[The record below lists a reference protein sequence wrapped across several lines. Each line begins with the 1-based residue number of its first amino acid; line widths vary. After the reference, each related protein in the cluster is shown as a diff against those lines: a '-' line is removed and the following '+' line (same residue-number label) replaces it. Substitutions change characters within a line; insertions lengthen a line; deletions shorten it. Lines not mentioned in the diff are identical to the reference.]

1 MLDFGFR
8 AMRIMIRL
16 LFVLLFIE
24 VALPL
29 LIYLG
34 RNHLI
39 FFPSSQPS
47 PEAGLSLLRGTAVV
61 DVIRIPRPDGRRLA
75 AYDVQPKGM
84 GSGGPVVVFFHG
96 NAGNIGSRAGWV
108 ESFATGTAA
117 RTLLVDYSGYG
128 GNPGSP
134 SEEEV
139 YRDGLAVM
147 DFLQESGV
155 PSQNIVLYGESLGG
169 AVAIYVASQRACA
182 GLVVQSSF
190 SSMSSMAFRIYPWL
204 PLASVLA
211 RGSFPNAE
219 RISELGLPILVVHGD
234 RDEIIPFKEG
244 RKLHAAAPKTAQF
257 LVVEGAGHNDF
268 FAWAGDS
275 YLDMLGERFLFW
287 TLSPPAHKPSKSRP
301 HR

>member
-1 MLDFGFR
+1 
-8 AMRIMIRL
+8 MRIMSRLLLVL
-16 LFVLLFIE
+16 LFVE

-39 FFPSSQPS
+39 FFPSIQPS
-47 PEAGLSLLRGTAVV
+47 PEAGLSLLRGNATIDIV
-61 DVIRIPRPDGRRLA
+61 RIPRPDGRLLA
-75 AYDVQPKGM
+75 AYDVQPRGIEI
-84 GSGGPVVVFFHG
+84 GGPMVVFFHG
-96 NAGNIGSRAGWV
+96 NAGNIGSRAGLV
-108 ESFATGTAA
+108 ESFATGTAT

-139 YRDGLAVM
+139 YHDGLAVM
-147 DFLQESGV
+147 DYLQASGI

-204 PLASVLA
+204 PLAGVLA
-211 RGSFPNAE
+211 SGSFPNAQ
-219 RISELGLPILVVHGD
+219 RISELEIPILVVHGD
-234 RDEIIPFKEG
+234 RDEIIPFEEG
-244 RKLHAAAPKTAQF
+244 QKLHAAAPDTSQF
-257 LVVEGAGHNDF
+257 LAIEGAGHNDF
-268 FAWAGDS
+268 FAWAGDP
-275 YLDMLGERFLFW
+275 YLRMLGERFSTW
-287 TLSPPAHKPSKSRP
+287 TLSLPADKAREAPFEP
-301 HR
+301 